1 MQFENITKR
10 FEDFETL
17 MENNEY
23 TEVPTILKAI
33 DELLK
38 HMEVV
43 IDELPSIVL
52 IAEGHFT
59 KKNGRNKRYLSKNG
73 RCWLSVRLFKC
84 RI

>member
-10 FEDFETL
+10 FEDFEIL
-17 MENNEY
+17 MENNQY

-33 DELLK
+33 NDLLK

-52 IAEGHFT
+52 IAEKILP
-59 KKNGRNKRYLSKNG
+59 KKMEEIYAIYQKMVSAGYPLTRDL
-73 RCWLSVRLFKC
+73 VF
-84 RI
+84 